1 MFKLVPIYVNKNCK
15 ENRNFN
21 TELVVARR
29 SFIEFAVHG
38 LYDQFD
44 MVGYTPSKIM
54 KINVEF
60 YYWFDLRTTHLK
72 DFHSPFDQLC
82 IEAYTVHTGC
92 YSLLLQYLGHNF
104 SPWMKFNSTPSPQVA
119 MAWENSGAERVKF
132 GKPSYLLSYW

>member
-44 MVGYTPSKIM
+44 MVGYSHRLILY
-54 KINVEF
+54 I
-60 YYWFDLRTTHLK
+60 YYIDIISAHF
-72 DFHSPFDQLC
+72 
-82 IEAYTVHTGC
+82 
-92 YSLLLQYLGHNF
+92 
-104 SPWMKFNSTPSPQVA
+104 
-119 MAWENSGAERVKF
+119 
-132 GKPSYLLSYW
+132 